1 VRAGW
6 LAAACSALLVIA
18 CGDGAEKIPNALI
31 GRWASADP
39 RYAERSLL
47 ISQHSL
53 VFVSSRTDSENF
65 AVRGVESHRE
75 TDGSLAVAI
84 AYGTRDAGLT
94 LRVRRFDTKPPSLT
108 LGDRPERW
116 ALVSPTGGPP

>member
-6 LAAACSALLVIA
+6 QAAACSALLVIA
-18 CGDGAEKIPNALI
+18 CGDGAEKIPNDLL

-47 ISQHSL
+47 ISSHSL
-53 VFVSSRTDSENF
+53 VFASSKTSSDNF

-75 TDGSLAVAI
+75 ADGSLAVEI
-84 AYGTRDAGLT
+84 AYGTRDEGLT

-116 ALVSPTGGPP
+116 TLASGVGSPP

>member
-18 CGDGAEKIPNALI
+18 CGGEAARVPNALV
-31 GRWASADP
+31 GVWVTADP

-47 ISQHSL
+47 ISSRSL
-53 VFVSSRTDSENF
+53 VFVSSKTSSENF
-65 AVRGVESHRE
+65 AVRGVESQRE
-75 TDGSLAVAI
+75 ADGSLAVAI
-84 AYGTRDAGLT
+84 AYGTRDEGLM
-94 LRVRRFDTKPPSLT
+94 LRIRRFETKPPSLT

-116 ALVSPTGGPP
+116 TLASVVGGPP